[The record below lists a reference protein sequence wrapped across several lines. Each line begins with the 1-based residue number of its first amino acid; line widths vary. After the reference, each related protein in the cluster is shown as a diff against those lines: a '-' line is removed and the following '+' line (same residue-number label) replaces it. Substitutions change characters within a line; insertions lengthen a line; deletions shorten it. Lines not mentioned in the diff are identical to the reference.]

1 MAIEKL
7 AFGKRASPDLNKTNM
22 CLAIPGKIMAI
33 KNQLATVD
41 FDGIIKEVNV
51 SLVEIKV
58 GEYVMVHAG
67 FAIEKMDDEYAK
79 EMRGYLNR

>member
-1 MAIEKL
+1 
-7 AFGKRASPDLNKTNM
+7 
-22 CLAIPGKIMAI
+22 MAI

-41 FDGIIKEVNV
+41 FNGIEKEINI
-51 SLVEIKV
+51 SLVSVKV

-79 EMRGYLNR
+79 EMKEYLGHRAHRA

>member
-1 MAIEKL
+1 
-7 AFGKRASPDLNKTNM
+7 M

-41 FDGIIKEVNV
+41 FNGIEKEINI
-51 SLVEIKV
+51 SLVDAKI

-79 EMRGYLNR
+79 EMMGYLGKK

>member
-1 MAIEKL
+1 
-7 AFGKRASPDLNKTNM
+7 M
-22 CLAIPGKIMAI
+22 CLAIPGKIIAM

-41 FDGIIKEVNV
+41 FDGIQKEVNV
-51 SLVEIKV
+51 SLVDVRI

-79 EMRGYLNR
+79 EMLGYLGK

>member
-1 MAIEKL
+1 
-7 AFGKRASPDLNKTNM
+7 
-22 CLAIPGKIMAI
+22 MAI

-41 FDGIIKEVNV
+41 FNGIEKEINI
-51 SLVEIKV
+51 SLVDAKI

-79 EMRGYLNR
+79 EMMGYLGKK